1 MMSGKPLAMVPVSK
15 PSRGK
20 LVRGVRRLLFDFSL
34 YVLIALGIGATTIF
48 YASVGPDEPALLR
61 AIPFFAYTIA
71 LFGYLLQT
79 RRRQWRVIGLWYAA
93 AISFAGHLFIFI
105 LVFRVWEWRPGW
117 YVMAFPAGRY
127 QPGSS
132 LPIQANFTRFSKD
145 LPQDHLPDPKTR
157 AIPWPW
163 TTIHAAKRLAGN
175 PAAPKSEKERN
186 EPGTLLK
193 INDIAKNNEPRKP
206 EFEPAKPGFEPAKP
220 GNQTRETWKPAR
232 V

>member
-20 LVRGVRRLLFDFSL
+20 LGRGVRRLLFDFSL

-93 AISFAGHLFIFI
+93 AISFRWSPVYLYTRISRLGMETR
-105 LVFRVWEWRPGW
+105 LVCDGVSRRICRNGLSD
-117 YVMAFPAGRY
+117 Y
-127 QPGSS
+127 QT
-132 LPIQANFTRFSKD
+132 N
-145 LPQDHLPDPKTR
+145 
-157 AIPWPW
+157 
-163 TTIHAAKRLAGN
+163 
-175 PAAPKSEKERN
+175 
-186 EPGTLLK
+186 
-193 INDIAKNNEPRKP
+193 
-206 EFEPAKPGFEPAKP
+206 
-220 GNQTRETWKPAR
+220 
-232 V
+232 